1 MWFIVQSKALLVLT
15 AMNTQHLN
23 AEHNVYNTY
32 KLII

>member
-1 MWFIVQSKALLVLT
+1 MVYFAVKALPVLT

-32 KLII
+32 K